1 MNNRI
6 KLSVLIPTYNREEL
20 VRTAIE
26 SVLNQEFSDFEI
38 ICCDNAST
46 DKTYEILEEYS
57 KKDKRIK
64 IFQNDYNLGPAL
76 NWKRCLDNASG
87 EFVHWLW
94 SDDWIESNFYI
105 DAFNLMIK
113 DNTQIVSTW
122 NYRADNLENINDK
135 YLSWQFSYPYISGKI
150 AAKKIL
156 LLTYELPLS
165 PAAYIL
171 PLELAKKHFYL
182 NIPKF
187 TNKLDPVNKAV
198 GIDSLM
204 IIGSCL
210 DVENISIL
218 QKPSVV
224 FRQHNNISFQ
234 LSKDGSLAKMY
245 MMSHL
250 WFILNNQIKLNFSEY
265 LFLVKKVFSIKF
277 TNRTIFSYLIKLL
290 SQKVSIS
297 NTQLSIFDYPSKKAF
312 FKRKINVIL
321 SDKFNNFDLKNK
333 SIYLAPYNDVTEEL
347 YKKFSQFNPKNIVF
361 IDNFRKGENI
371 ITAQEIQEYDYV
383 FIYSP
388 NYEMEIIKLL
398 PKKNI
403 FLIKNLKE
411 NKYDYR
417 RFSGLYKLKK
427 YISNKFREIIKIK
440 EKSLFKNHPHAIYL
454 SRNFLNINLSNKK
467 IYLTPYNDF
476 TRNVCKELQKYNNS
490 IIKYIDH
497 RYKQDNIINYFEMK
511 NYDYIFIDRLYVG
524 NRNIKYLPKKNKYFF
539 YKSYSGIN
547 IYPYNLRNIL
557 KSGLTKYFFLL
568 YLNVTFM
575 VRIFFAY
582 NMRSPLHFNERKIL
596 NLKNKYE
603 GKRAFV
609 IGNGPSLKIED
620 LDKLE
625 NEITFAANKI
635 YLAYSETKWRPTFYS
650 VEDDIVMN
658 EIYEDIKKIKDS
670 GVILPIKDLR
680 YYKKIDN
687 AIYYPLKRHSGGFSK
702 NMLEGL
708 YPGHTVTYTMLQM
721 AVYMGIKEI
730 YFIGLDFNY
739 EFSKNINEETN
750 IIHHKNE
757 INHFHKDYRKPQDKW
772 IKPNIEGQIKAYE
785 IAKAFCEKNNIKI
798 YNASRNTKLE
808 VFQLIDFD
816 TLFD

>member
-1 MNNRI
+1 MNNKT
-6 KLSVLIPTYNREEL
+6 KLSILIPTYNREKF

-26 SVLNQEFSDFEI
+26 SVLNQKFTDFEI

-46 DKTYEILEEYS
+46 DKTYEVLEEYAR
-57 KKDKRIK
+57 KDKRIK
-64 IFQNDYNLGPAL
+64 IFQNDYNLGPVL

-150 AAKKIL
+150 VAKKIL

-182 NIPKF
+182 NIPKL
-187 TNKLDPVNKAV
+187 NKNLDPVNKAV

-224 FRQHNNISFQ
+224 FRQHNNISSE

-245 MMSHL
+245 MLSHL
-250 WFILNNQIKLNFSEY
+250 WFILNNQIKLNFLEY

-277 TNRTIFSYLIKLL
+277 TNPIIFSYLIKLL
-290 SQKVSIS
+290 SQKVAIS
-297 NTQLSIFDYPSKKAF
+297 NNQLSIFDYPSKKAF

-361 IDNFRKGENI
+361 IDNFRKGENV
-371 ITAQEIQEYDYV
+371 ITAKEIQKYDYI

-388 NYEMEIIKLL
+388 NYQIEIAKTL
-398 PKKNI
+398 PKKNL
-403 FLIKNLKE
+403 F
-411 NKYDYR
+411 
-417 RFSGLYKLKK
+417 F
-427 YISNKFREIIKIK
+427 IK
-440 EKSLFKNHPHAIYL
+440 ELKDNIY
-454 SRNFLNINLSNKK
+454 SIQNFLNSYNFGKIVKKYLNIKKLKNKNLFNIGTKIISLSEDIKNNNLSNKI

-476 TRNVCKELQKYNNS
+476 TKEIYEELKKYNDV
-490 IIKYIDH
+490 IIKYVDH
-497 RYKQDNIINYFEMK
+497 RYREDDIVNYNEVK
-511 NYDYIFIDRLYVG
+511 KYGYIFIDK
-524 NRNIKYLPKKNKYFF
+524 NNINNKFIKQLPKTNKYFF
-539 YKSYSGIN
+539 YDTIKNEISVA
-547 IYPYNLRNIL
+547 PYNFNNLL
-557 KSGLTKYFFLL
+557 KYNLKEWIYIS
-568 YLNVTFM
+568 YLNSIFIS
-575 VRIFFAY
+575 RIFFASSI
-582 NMRSPLHFNERKIL
+582 NFPIHCNEKRIL
-596 NLKNKYE
+596 SLKNRYS
-603 GKRAFV
+603 GKRAFI
-609 IGNGPSLKIED
+609 IGNGPSLKIND

-635 YLAYSETKWRPTFYS
+635 YLAYNETKWRPTFYS
-650 VEDDIVMN
+650 VEDNLVMN
-658 EIYEDIKKIKDS
+658 EIYDEIVKLKDS
-670 GVILPIKDLR
+670 KVILPIKDLKN
-680 YYKKIDN
+680 YKQIKN
-687 AIYYPLKRHSGGFSK
+687 ATYYPLKKYSGGFSK

-750 IIHHKNE
+750 IIYHKNE

-785 IAKAFCEKNNIKI
+785 IAKEFCKKNNIKI

-808 VFQLIDFD
+808 VFPLIDFD